1 MRSLEQDKRKDSNYS
16 RTRNTHKE
24 AYMICVYNDS
34 SHKQTKVR
42 IEFQEE
48 KEETQFKKEEEVLQ

>member
-1 MRSLEQDKRKDSNYS
+1 
-16 RTRNTHKE
+16 
-24 AYMICVYNDS
+24 MICVYNDS